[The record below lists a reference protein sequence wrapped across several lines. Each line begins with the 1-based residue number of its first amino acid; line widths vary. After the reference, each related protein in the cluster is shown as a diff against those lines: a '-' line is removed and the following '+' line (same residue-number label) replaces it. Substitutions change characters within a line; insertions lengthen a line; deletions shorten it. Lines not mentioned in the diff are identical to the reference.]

1 MTKKRFFFKYV
12 MVYAIVL
19 VSLLAP
25 TKIFA
30 NNSMKTEHFVM
41 HHVADAHD
49 WHFSTLGKL
58 HITLPLPV
66 IIYSKAGGLTIFF
79 FYAFFRQKLS
89 KSIL

>member
-66 IIYSKAGGLTIFF
+66 IIYSKA
-79 FYAFFRQKLS
+79 AARQKKPMTALLRQ
-89 KSIL
+89 K